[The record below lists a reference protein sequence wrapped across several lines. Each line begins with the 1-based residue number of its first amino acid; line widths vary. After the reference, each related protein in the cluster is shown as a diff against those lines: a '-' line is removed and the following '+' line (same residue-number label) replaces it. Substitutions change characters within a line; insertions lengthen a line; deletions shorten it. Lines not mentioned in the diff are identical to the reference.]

1 MVWEEKELEKI
12 NTEYSF
18 NNLDF
23 TKLNKDNIYLIK
35 VKLSNWFSNEDVV
48 KYCQGLKEVLNARG
62 INNCIICP
70 IQENA
75 VDLEL
80 YKLEADLEL
89 YKLEKSNKDLKQ

>member
-1 MVWEEKELEKI
+1 MVWTEKELEKI

-23 TKLNKDNIYLIK
+23 TKLNKDDIYLIK
-35 VKLSNWFSNEDVV
+35 AKLNNWFSKEDVAR
-48 KYCQGLKEVLNARG
+48 YCRGLREVLNSKG
-62 INNCIICP
+62 IENFVICP

-80 YKLEADLEL
+80 YKLEKED
-89 YKLEKSNKDLKQ
+89 KDVKW